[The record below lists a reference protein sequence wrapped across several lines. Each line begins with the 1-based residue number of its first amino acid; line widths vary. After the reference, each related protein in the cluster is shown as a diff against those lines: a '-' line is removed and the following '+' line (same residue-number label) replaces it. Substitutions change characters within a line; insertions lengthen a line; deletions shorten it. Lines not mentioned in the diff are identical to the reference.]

1 MTQAQL
7 DFTAAPTPATFRD
20 RLAAYL
26 LQRPGIYIDGL
37 ELANVGGAYAF
48 RTRISELR
56 TQLGLDVRNRQR
68 RVGKRVI
75 SEYAYFPCLAEEGRG
90 KR

>member
-1 MTQAQL
+1 MTQSSL
-7 DFTAAPTPATFRD
+7 DFTASTPATFRD

-37 ELANVGGAYAF
+37 ELAKVGGAYAF

-56 TQLGLDVRNRQR
+56 TQLGMDVRNRQR
-68 RVGKRVI
+68 KRGHITI
-75 SEYAYFPCLAEEGRG
+75 SEYAYFPCLTEG
-90 KR
+90 K